1 EAVGGEF
8 ELARSDVPVGRGQ
21 HVRGLAVGAGG
32 EARLVALCGIQIRKE
47 VWGVDGEEV
56 VEVVEQFVEAVSSSG
71 VVGSVVQA
79 VPGPAMAGCM
89 REESIDDAILIRRL
103 PGIAVGQELVGQ

>member
-1 EAVGGEF
+1 MGDVVGEVVVAEAVGGEF

-47 VWGVDGEEV
+47 VWGST
-56 VEVVEQFVEAVSSSG
+56 A
-71 VVGSVVQA
+71 
-79 VPGPAMAGCM
+79 
-89 REESIDDAILIRRL
+89 RR
-103 PGIAVGQELVGQ
+103 